1 MNTAKQEARLLQ
13 TRSLVIVGIAIAAAA
28 VRLIPHPMN
37 FAPVGA
43 LALFGGAYFASKRA
57 AIIVPLLVLI
67 ASDALIGFHSL
78 MLWVYASFLVSV
90 AIGFALRK
98 KRGVARVG
106 AATVAGSIQFF
117 LVTNFAVWLHS
128 VGTYPKT
135 GSGLAACYVA
145 GIPLFWNTLASDLF
159 YSAILFGGMALAG
172 RYFPAMRE
180 TEAVAAK

>member
-1 MNTAKQEARLLQ
+1 MHSAKQEPKLLQ
-13 TRSLVIVGIAIAAAA
+13 TRSLVIVGIAMAAAA

-57 AIIVPLLVLI
+57 AVIVPMLVLI
-67 ASDALIGFHSL
+67 ASDALIGFHGL

-90 AIGFALRK
+90 AIGFALR
-98 KRGVARVG
+98 RRRNVARIG

-135 GSGLAACYVA
+135 ATGLVTCYVA
-145 GIPLFWNTLASDLF
+145 GIPFFWNTLASDAF
-159 YSAILFGGMALAG
+159 YSVALFGGMALAM
-172 RYFPAMRE
+172 RYFPVLRE
-180 TEAVAAK
+180 PQAVALK